1 MKVKWEVG
9 QPVFFDDCYQ
19 HNVWNHTP
27 SDRVV
32 LLFDMWH
39 PDLTRE
45 EKLAIVDMFE
55 HARTQGWLK
64 G

>member
-1 MKVKWEVG
+1 M
-9 QPVFFDDCYQ
+9 FFDDCYQ
-19 HNVWNHTP
+19 HHVWNHTLT
-27 SDRVV
+27 DRVV

-64 G
+64 S